1 MGNSR
6 MGHRAARWVRHVLA
20 CATSAALVSLLLVPL
35 APGTAANTDP
45 LVGFTVRA
53 HGSDGAVLDPGVG
66 MTIHSTSDN
75 DCSGGFHASG
85 DCGSFIDGTFI
96 NQSPFCS
103 SEDEFPLHATD
114 APIEGDADTT
124 WGMCWERQ
132 IRANTSVTMTVPAT
146 TSVDGLTY
154 TFDHWDT
161 SGQSATCSEGNTT
174 TGCSFIVPSPLG
186 LNLLA
191 VYAPDDPDGDT
202 VDPAITITSPTST
215 AYLLNQS
222 IGASYACTDA
232 GGPPTCVGSVANG
245 AQIDTASVG
254 SKTFTVNAEDN
265 AGNTASATVSYSV
278 QAGFV
283 GFQQP
288 VDNSAVNVANAGKT
302 IPVKWRIVDA
312 NGAPVTTW
320 PSVTVTATSLSCSLG
335 STPDLIEEY
344 AAGASGLQNLGN
356 GYYQFNWA
364 TPKSYANSCK
374 TLHLGLGD
382 GADHTAQFQFKK

>member
-1 MGNSR
+1 
-6 MGHRAARWVRHVLA
+6 
-20 CATSAALVSLLLVPL
+20 LLLVPL
-35 APGTAANTDP
+35 APGAAANDDP
-45 LVGFTVRA
+45 LVDFTVRA
-53 HGSDGAVLDPGVG
+53 HGSDGVVLDPGVD
-66 MTIHSTSDN
+66 MTIHSTSDIE
-75 DCSGGFHASG
+75 CHGPFFFGGN
-85 DCGSFIDGTFI
+85 CGSFTSAFFI
-96 NQSPFCS
+96 NQSPFCWS
-103 SEDEFPLHATD
+103 DDEFPLHTTD
-114 APIEGDADTT
+114 APIEGDAETT
-124 WGMCWERQ
+124 WGMCWVRQ

-161 SGQSATCSEGNTT
+161 SGQSATCSEGTT
-174 TGCSFIVPSPLG
+174 TTACSFIVPSTG

-191 VYAPDDPDGDT
+191 IYSPDDPDDT
-202 VDPAITITSPTST
+202 VDPSITISSPTAT
-215 AYLLNQS
+215 TYLLNHS
-222 IGASYACTDA
+222 VAASYSCTDA
-232 GGPPTCVGSVANG
+232 GGPPSCVGPVANG

-254 SKTFTVNAEDN
+254 SKSFTVNSEDN
-265 AGNTASATVSYSV
+265 AGNTASATVSYFV

-288 VDNSAVNVANAGKT
+288 VDNSAMNVANAGKT
-302 IPVKWRIVDA
+302 IPIKWRIVDA

-320 PSVTVTATSLSCSLG
+320 PSVTVTVTSLSCSLG

-374 TLHLGLGD
+374 TLHLALGD
-382 GADHTAQFQFKK
+382 GADHTAQFQFRK